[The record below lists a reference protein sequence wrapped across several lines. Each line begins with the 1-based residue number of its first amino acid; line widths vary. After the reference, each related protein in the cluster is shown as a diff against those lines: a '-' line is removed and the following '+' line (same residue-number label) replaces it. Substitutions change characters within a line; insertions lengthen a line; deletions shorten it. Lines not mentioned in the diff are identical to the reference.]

1 MPFLYLIAVIV
12 LLSLNLRP
20 SITSVGP
27 LLDLIQMDLGMNG
40 LTASLLTTLPVFCMG
55 FFAIFCIH
63 LSNRFGLEISLLL
76 AMLLIFLATFWRAFI
91 DSSAAL
97 LATALFAGIGIGIA
111 SPLVSGFIKKYFP
124 NRLGVTGVYSVSMV
138 VGAAVAS
145 SLSIPLFQAMRES
158 WQYALSSWSL
168 LALCAA
174 FLLVPLVR
182 KALIGQKASGRTAMS
197 PPSLRMLNKRVYW
210 SMLFFGCMSSMFYS
224 VTAWLAPY
232 VQALGFTFAQ
242 SGLIL
247 TIFTVIQIPISF
259 FIPMLASRS
268 GNRKLWLLLCSF
280 SELIGVI
287 LLMLHVSPWIA
298 SLFIAFG
305 AGGLFPLA
313 LLIPI
318 EEASSVEEATS
329 WSALMQ
335 FGGFMLG
342 SLGPAFFG
350 LAVDLSGGFQPALIV
365 MLVTIGIMIASIFK
379 IGNKVSSSE
388 RASR

>member
-1 MPFLYLIAVIV
+1 MPFIYLIAVIIFI
-12 LLSLNLRP
+12 SLNLRP

-40 LTASLLTTLPVFCMG
+40 FTASLITTLPVFCMG
-55 FFAIFCIH
+55 LFAIFCIH
-63 LSNRFGLEISLLL
+63 MSNRFGLEKSLML
-76 AMLLIFLATFWRAFI
+76 AMLLIFVATLYRAFI
-91 DSSAAL
+91 DSSIAL
-97 LATALFAGIGIGIA
+97 LATALFSGIGIGIA
-111 SPLVSGFIKKYFP
+111 GPLVSGFIKKYFP
-124 NRLGVTGVYSVSMV
+124 DRLSVTGMYSVSMV

-145 SLSIPLFQAMRES
+145 SLSIPLFQAMHES
-158 WQYALSSWSL
+158 WQYALSSWSI
-168 LALCAA
+168 LALIGAG
-174 FLLVPLVR
+174 LLLPLVR
-182 KALIGQKASGRTAMS
+182 KASAGQKESGRAAMS
-197 PPSLRMLNKRVYW
+197 PPTLRIANKRVYW

-232 VQALGFTFAQ
+232 VQALGFTFSQ

-247 TIFTVIQIPISF
+247 TMFTVIQIPISF
-259 FIPMLASRS
+259 FIPMIVSRS
-268 GNRKLWLLLCSF
+268 GNRKQWLLLCSF

-313 LLIPI
+313 LIIPI

-329 WSALMQ
+329 WSAIMQ

-350 LAVDLSGGFQPALIV
+350 LTVDLFGNFQPALIV
-365 MLVTIGIMIASIFK
+365 MLVTIGIMIVSIYK
-379 IGNKVSSSE
+379 IGNKAP
-388 RASR
+388 RAEQAKS